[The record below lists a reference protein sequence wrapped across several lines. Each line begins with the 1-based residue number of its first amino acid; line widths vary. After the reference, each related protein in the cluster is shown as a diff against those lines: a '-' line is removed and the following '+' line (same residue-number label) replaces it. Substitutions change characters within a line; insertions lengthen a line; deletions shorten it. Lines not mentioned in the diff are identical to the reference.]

1 MTNKSL
7 FSSIFIALFIIFCVP
22 LALSQEVD
30 DEHEFTYDVN
40 SPNGPDHWG
49 EIHPEWSMC
58 NQGDMQS
65 PIDLTHKRVQTTSKL
80 GRLDRDYKPSNATLI
95 NRGHDMM
102 LRWIRGAGHIH
113 INGTEYQLNQLHW
126 HTPTEHTINGRRFN
140 LELHLVHQSADEKI
154 AVVAILYKIGR
165 PDSLLSMMEPYLRA
179 VASTRGVETSVG
191 IIDPRQIKIGSRK
204 YYRYI
209 GSLTT
214 PPCDQNVTWTIV
226 KKVRTVSRE
235 QLRVIREAVHDEA
248 EANARPVQALN
259 DRWMTLLLG
268 RRDVENHF
276 VESTL
281 HRNPEK
287 SLEED
292 PNAKY

>member
-1 MTNKSL
+1 MSL
-7 FSSIFIALFIIFCVP
+7 SDKVSADMGDR
-22 LALSQEVD
+22 LSVVMFDRGTVD

-40 SPNGPDHWG
+40 SLNGPDHWG
-49 EIHPEWSMC
+49 EIRPEWSLC

-80 GRLDRDYKPSNATLI
+80 GRLDRDYKPSNATLV

-102 LRWIRGAGHIH
+102 LRWIGGAGHIH

-126 HTPTEHTINGRRFN
+126 HSPTEHTINGRRFN
-140 LELHLVHQSADEKI
+140 LELHLVHQSTDEKI
-154 AVVAILYKIGR
+154 AVVGILYKIGR
-165 PDSLLSMMEPYLRA
+165 PDTILSMMEPYLRA

-214 PPCDQNVTWTIV
+214 PPCHQNVTWTII

-248 EANARPVQALN
+248 DANARPVQAMN
-259 DRWMTLLLG
+259 DRWLKLYRPDNDET
-268 RRDVENHF
+268 N
-276 VESTL
+276 
-281 HRNPEK
+281 
-287 SLEED
+287 
-292 PNAKY
+292 